1 MVIPSNIVFLS
12 NPKDDHSL
20 VFEYTVLGVHAVCHE
35 PDIFKRPCIYCQI
48 SEPSEEDGYQEVM
61 FGDPN
66 ADIEDNEDEEEE
78 EEEDTGVFEILFS
91 PENESVSKFG
101 MWS

>member
-1 MVIPSNIVFLS
+1 MIIPSNIVFLS
-12 NPKDDHSL
+12 NPQDDHSL
-20 VFEYTVLGVHAVCHE
+20 VFAYTVLGVHAVCHE

-48 SEPSEEDGYQEVM
+48 SEPSEEDGCQEVM

-66 ADIEDNEDEEEE
+66 ADIEDNGDEEE

-91 PENESVSKFG
+91 PEDESVSRFE